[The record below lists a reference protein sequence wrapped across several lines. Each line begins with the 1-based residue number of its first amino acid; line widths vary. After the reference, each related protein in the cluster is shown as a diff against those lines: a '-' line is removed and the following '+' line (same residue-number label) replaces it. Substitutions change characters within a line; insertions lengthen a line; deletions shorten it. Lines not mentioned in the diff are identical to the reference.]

1 MWAEGVRMKK
11 KFWMIGLTTVFMVA
25 MTTVAYAET
34 TVEFTNDNQ
43 LVYNTQE
50 MGDAFKGMA
59 PGDQKSQ
66 TLTIK
71 NSNSHTTTFYM
82 SAETLDYFERA
93 RAASGGLYDIQ
104 LTLQPPTGTAT
115 VLYDSSLGGATEAAG
130 NYEADKEGIKAIN
143 DSAIANT
150 TYLTALSQG
159 QTAQLVLTI
168 GLDGESLRNEYTE
181 AFGQLGFDFEAM
193 YDTPTETVVVN
204 KKTIP
209 SSGTKNEVVQTFK
222 NVIVA
227 VKTGDTTTIGVFVAI
242 LIAGITVLAV
252 TGKGKKKAEEA

>member
-1 MWAEGVRMKK
+1 MKK

-82 SAETLDYFERA
+82 SAETLDYFETA

-115 VLYDSSLGGATEAAG
+115 KLDELQEMNEDVTGWIAFDELEISYPLMHPEDNLYYLTHTFSRTENKAGSIFMDAG
-130 NYEADKEGIKAIN
+130 NTE
-143 DSAIANT
+143 
-150 TYLTALSQG
+150 
-159 QTAQLVLTI
+159 I
-168 GLDGESLRNEYTE
+168 GR
-181 AFGQLGFDFEAM
+181 AH
-193 YDTPTETVVVN
+193 V
-204 KKTIP
+204 
-209 SSGTKNEVVQTFK
+209 
-222 NVIVA
+222 
-227 VKTGDTTTIGVFVAI
+227 
-242 LIAGITVLAV
+242 
-252 TGKGKKKAEEA
+252 